1 MLYFELMSAPHE
13 VATRL
18 ILQIQRFSLDDGPGI
33 RTTVFFKGCNLC
45 CLWCHNP
52 ESIHPKIEVSFQRQ
66 RCTTCGACTA
76 TCTHGAQVCDE
87 SGRFLIRSACI
98 GCLECVAGCAAGA
111 LSIYG
116 AEMSAEEVLR
126 VVLRD
131 RPFYAKSGGGVT
143 FSGGEPLLQHV
154 FLLELLQKSQALDLH
169 TAVDTAGNVPFESL
183 SAVQPY
189 TNLFLYDIKA
199 FDPTLHRRLTGVDN
213 ARILQNLKRLGQ
225 LGARLWVRLP
235 YVPDLNNNQTEI
247 KAIAALLKD
256 TPGVEKVELLPYHAY
271 GESKYEYLGVDRNS
285 SQLSAPTREEVLSVL
300 NAYQAEGLTVDCAV
314 L

>member
-1 MLYFELMSAPHE
+1 MVSPHE

-33 RTTVFFKGCNLC
+33 RTTVFFKGCNLR

-52 ESIHPKIEVSFQRQ
+52 ESIHPQAEVSFQHQ
-66 RCTTCGACTA
+66 RCTNCGACA
-76 TCTHGAQVCDE
+76 AACAYGAQVCDE
-87 SGRFLIRSACI
+87 SGRFLIRTACT
-98 GCLECVAGCAAGA
+98 GCLACVAGCAAGA
-111 LSIYG
+111 LSSYG
-116 AEMSAEEVLR
+116 REMSAAEILEL
-126 VVLRD
+126 VLRD

-143 FSGGEPLLQHV
+143 FSGGEPLLQPV
-154 FLLELLQKSQALDLH
+154 LLLELLQKCRALNLH

-199 FDPTLHRRLTGVDN
+199 FDPALHRRLTGVDN
-213 ARILQNLKRLGQ
+213 ARILQNLRRLGQ

-235 YVPDLNNNQTEI
+235 YVANLNNDRTEI

-256 TPGVEKVELLPYHAY
+256 IPAVEKVELLPYHAY
-271 GESKYEYLGVDRNS
+271 GESKYEYLGIARIAA
-285 SQLSAPTREEVLSVL
+285 QLSAPTREEVISVL
-300 NAYQAEGLTVDCAV
+300 NAYQAEGLTVECGV

>member
-1 MLYFELMSAPHE
+1 MSAPHE

-33 RTTVFFKGCNLC
+33 RTTVFFKGCNLR

-52 ESIHPKIEVSFQRQ
+52 ESIHPQVEVSFQRQ
-66 RCTTCGACTA
+66 RCTNCGACAA
-76 TCTHGAQVCDE
+76 TCAHGAQVCDE
-87 SGRFLIRSACI
+87 SGRFLIRTACT
-98 GCLECVAGCAAGA
+98 GCLACVAACAAGA

-116 AEMSAEEVLR
+116 GEMSAAEVLE

-143 FSGGEPLLQHV
+143 FSGGEPLLQPV
-154 FLLELLQKSQALDLH
+154 FLLELLQKSRALDLH

-199 FDPTLHRRLTGVDN
+199 FDPALHRRLTGVDN
-213 ARILQNLKRLGQ
+213 ARILQNLRRLGQ

-235 YVPDLNNNQTEI
+235 YVPNLNNDPNRNKSHRRSAQRHPCRRKGGT
-247 KAIAALLKD
+247 AALPCL
-256 TPGVEKVELLPYHAY
+256 
-271 GESKYEYLGVDRNS
+271 R
-285 SQLSAPTREEVLSVL
+285 
-300 NAYQAEGLTVDCAV
+300 
-314 L
+314 